1 SWPFYRTFSL
11 PNAAPPAYITKGV
24 RRLRAAQNAGRAKFM
39 DIRISKES
47 EIPLR
52 QQVAEQIVFH
62 IATGKLQPGQAL
74 PSVRELARRLKIHH
88 NTVSEAYQDL
98 ERRMWVVGRRG
109 SRVTVRAL
117 EDGSH
122 PRTATGLDDLIN
134 TLIRVAREQGYS
146 LQSLRERVRERLLA
160 APPDHILVVEADAGL
175 RRLLREEI
183 RAAINWPVEV
193 CSRLELAANPGLGI
207 GALAVAAQYA
217 IPDVNPLLPLDRPA
231 IPLAFGS
238 ADEQV
243 EMIRKR
249 REPSVMAVVSVSAGF
264 LQTASR
270 VLATAAG
277 SRHVLQEFLLPL
289 ADRKALAAADLVFA
303 DSIAVREVKH
313 RSVVPYRLI
322 APASLNYL
330 SSALRAP

>member
-1 SWPFYRTFSL
+1 
-11 PNAAPPAYITKGV
+11 
-24 RRLRAAQNAGRAKFM
+24 M

-47 EIPLR
+47 EVPLR
-52 QQVAEQIVFH
+52 QQLAEQIVFH

-98 ERRMWVVGRRG
+98 IRRMWLVGRRG

-117 EDGSH
+117 EEGVQL
-122 PRTATGLDDLIN
+122 RGAGGLDDLIN
-134 TLIRVAREQGYS
+134 TLIRVAREQGHS

-160 APPDHILVVEADAGL
+160 EPPDHILVVEADAGL

-193 CSRLELAANPGLGI
+193 CSRVDLAANPGLGI
-207 GALAVAAQYA
+207 GALAVAAHYA
-217 IPDVNPLLPLDRPA
+217 IPDVNPLLPKDRPA
-231 IPLAFGS
+231 IPLAYGA
-238 ADEQV
+238 ADEHV
-243 EMIRKR
+243 ELIRRR
-249 REPSVMAVVSVSAGF
+249 REPSVVAVVSVSEGF

-277 SRHVLQEFLLPL
+277 RRHVLHEFLLPL
-289 ADRKALAAADLVFA
+289 PGPRVLGAVDVVFA
-303 DSIAVREVKH
+303 DSIAVGEIKH
-313 RSVVPYRLI
+313 RNVVPYRLI
-322 APASLNYL
+322 APASLSYL
-330 SSALRAP
+330 AGALRAP